1 MSSANE
7 LLDVLNCKIN
17 FASPEGVCEGVITEV
32 FTKSGTSAV
41 SKTYLLPDRDMFGRI
56 ILPFR
61 EISDIKVLS
70 RPIPAN
76 KQISEEKEGG
86 AHEDAFPKEL
96 A

>member
-17 FASPEGVCEGVITEV
+17 FTYSEGVYEGVITEV
-32 FTKSGTSAV
+32 FTKLGTATV
-41 SKTYLLPDRDMFGRI
+41 SKTYLLPDRHMLGRI

-70 RPIPAN
+70 RPIPAD
-76 KQISEEKEGG
+76 KQISEEVYPERSQ
-86 AHEDAFPKEL
+86 
-96 A
+96 